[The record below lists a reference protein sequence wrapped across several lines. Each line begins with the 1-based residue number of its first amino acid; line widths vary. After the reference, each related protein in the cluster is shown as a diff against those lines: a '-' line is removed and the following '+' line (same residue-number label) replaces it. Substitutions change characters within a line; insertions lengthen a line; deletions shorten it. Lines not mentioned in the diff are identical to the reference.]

1 MTATSLSQLLR
12 DRLQIHAAANRI
24 ALLDDHRVVSYAD
37 LIGRIDGRAAAAR
50 SRVARGERVGLLGPK
65 SPEALSLFFGIMQAG
80 GCPAFLDP
88 RLGSDA
94 LSRHARAIG
103 IRQVFV
109 PDDTGSLTEAPGG
122 AELLVQSLG
131 LDSPSNEEDSALR
144 TLTRSD
150 LAMLQST
157 SGSTGVARGV
167 LLSHGNL
174 LANADGVIRHTGI
187 TPSDRLLHVMP
198 LHHTNGLNN
207 QVIAPLLAGASVVLI
222 DRFRADQFETEIA
235 RWTPTYLT
243 GVPTM
248 YARVLPHLCDSEKR
262 RSLRFLRCGSAPLT
276 PTLQTRIEEEFG
288 VPLIVSYGLSEATCT
303 STMNP
308 PSARRVGSVGTVL
321 RGQQVRICAPGT
333 TDAVASGTEGEICIA
348 GPTVMQGYSDGSA
361 APTTLDGW
369 LPSGDLGHFDAD
381 GYLFVTGRLKDLIIR
396 GGENLSPRRIE
407 QVLLEDPTVAECCVV
422 GAPDSDLG
430 EQPVVFA
437 RAKDG
442 ADLQLRKLRALV
454 TRRLSRIHA
463 PCRLYLLDA
472 LPETS
477 IGKIDRAA
485 LRRRAAGLTDET
497 EDGDAQ

>member
-12 DRLQIHAAANRI
+12 HRLQVHAAANRI

-37 LIGRIDGRAAAAR
+37 LIGHIDGRATAAR

-65 SPEALSLFFGIMQAG
+65 SPETLSLFLGIMQAG

-88 RLGSDA
+88 RLGPDA
-94 LSRHARAIG
+94 LSQHALAIG
-103 IRQVFV
+103 IHQIFV
-109 PDDTGSLTEAPGG
+109 PYDTDSLTEALGG
-122 AELLVQSLG
+122 TELLVQSLG
-131 LDSPSNEEDSALR
+131 LDSPSNGEDSALR
-144 TLTRSD
+144 ALTRSD
-150 LAMLQST
+150 LAMMQST
-157 SGSTGVARGV
+157 SGSTGVAKGV

-174 LANADGVIRHTGI
+174 LSNADGVIKHTGI

-198 LHHTNGLNN
+198 LHHTNGINN

-222 DRFRADQFETEIA
+222 DRFRADHLETQIA
-235 RWTPTYLT
+235 RWTPTYFT
-243 GVPTM
+243 AVPTM
-248 YARVLPHLCDSEKR
+248 YARVLPHLRDPVKR

-276 PTLQTRIEEEFG
+276 LTLQTTIEDGFG

-308 PSARRVGSVGTVL
+308 PGARRVGSVGTVL
-321 RGQQVRICAPGT
+321 QGQHVQICTPGT
-333 TDAVASGTEGEICIA
+333 TTAVGSGEEGEICIA

-361 APTTLDGW
+361 GPTTLDGW
-369 LPSGDLGHFDAD
+369 LRSGDLGHFDSD

-407 QVLLEDPTVAECCVV
+407 QVLLEDPAVADCCVV
-422 GAPDSDLG
+422 GATDPDLG

-437 RAKDG
+437 RPRDG
-442 ADLQLRKLRALV
+442 ADLQLHELQALV
-454 TRRLSRIHA
+454 TRRLSLTHA
-463 PCRLYLLDA
+463 PSRLYLVDT

-485 LRRRAAGLTDET
+485 LRRRAAGPIGGTK
-497 EDGDAQ
+497 DGDVE